1 MSQYMSI
8 GKVSKLKN
16 VSIKSLRYYDQ
27 IGILKPA
34 FVNTETN
41 YRYYT
46 EGQLYLLDAITVCI
60 KLGIPLKDLNNYVNK
75 DSINLQKLL
84 YDGKILAEQKI
95 LEIHS
100 CLGALQETLQKMGS
114 SVTGMA
120 KIPASRSGILLPDGF
135 YQSTVAQRCLLTV
148 PLEEMDTP
156 KYYGQHILKLF
167 VTAQQ
172 AGITATYPSGILHEY
187 RDGIYLRHMFLTVNT
202 ESAQTLL
209 QSIPFGTSASGKP
222 LLQRPSSHAQG
233 SVSDAFTETTVP
245 DHIAAEPADSVS
257 ETILDAAG
265 NTFRLLPEGNYAC
278 RRIST
283 HMADFSSVREEM
295 KEVLKEQDFCI
306 IETDTLSEQNKKDG
320 YAFELEYFIRI

>member
-1 MSQYMSI
+1 MNQYMSI
-8 GKVSKLKN
+8 GKISKLKN

-46 EGQLYLLDAITVCI
+46 KDQLYLLDAITVCI
-60 KLGIPLKDLNNYVNK
+60 KLGIPLKDLNNYVEN

-95 LEIHS
+95 LEIHN
-100 CLGALQETLQKMGS
+100 CLGTLQETLQKMGS

-120 KIPASRSGILLPDGF
+120 KIPESKSGILLPDGF
-135 YQSTVAQRCLLTV
+135 YHNAAGERRLLTI
-148 PLEEMDTP
+148 PLDEMDTP

-172 AGITATYPSGILHEY
+172 HGITASYPSGVLHEY
-187 RDGIYLRHMFLTVNT
+187 KDGDYSRHMFLTIADAGS
-202 ESAQTLL
+202 EKLAQ
-209 QSIPFGTSASGKP
+209 ID
-222 LLQRPSSHAQG
+222 QG
-233 SVSDAFTETTVP
+233 A
-245 DHIAAEPADSVS
+245 
-257 ETILDAAG
+257 ETIKI
-265 NTFRLLPEGNYAC
+265 LPSGDYAC

-283 HMADFSSVREEM
+283 HMSDFDSVKEEM
-295 KEVLKEQDFCI
+295 KEVLKDENFCI
-306 IETDTLSEQNKKDG
+306 IETDTQSEQNKKDG
-320 YAFELEYFIRI
+320 YPFELEYDISH

>member
-46 EGQLYLLDAITVCI
+46 KEQLYLLDAITVCI
-60 KLGIPLKDLNNYVNK
+60 KLGIPLKDLNNYVESS
-75 DSINLQKLL
+75 SINLQKLL

-95 LEIHS
+95 MDIHN
-100 CLGALQETLQKMGS
+100 CLATLQETLQNMAS
-114 SVTGMA
+114 PVTGLA
-120 KIPASRSGILLPDGF
+120 KIPESKSGILLPDGF
-135 YQSTVAQRCLLTV
+135 YHNEIVTRKMLTV
-148 PLEEMDTP
+148 PLEEMDVP

-172 AGITATYPSGILHEY
+172 LGTVVAYPSGVLHEY
-187 RDGIYLRHMFLTVNT
+187 RDGKYQRHMFLTIT
-202 ESAQTLL
+202 GDAPSAAASEQTV
-209 QSIPFGTSASGKP
+209 
-222 LLQRPSSHAQG
+222 R
-233 SVSDAFTETTVP
+233 
-245 DHIAAEPADSVS
+245 
-257 ETILDAAG
+257 TI
-265 NTFRLLPEGNYAC
+265 NEGDFAC

-283 HMADFSSVREEM
+283 HVTDIETIREEM
-295 KEVLKEQDFCI
+295 KEVLKSDDFCV
-306 IETDTLSEQNKKDG
+306 IETDTLSEENKKDG
-320 YAFELEYFIRI
+320 YPFELEYPLSS

>member
-8 GKVSKLKN
+8 GKISKLKN

-46 EGQLYLLDAITVCI
+46 EDQLYLLDAITVCI
-60 KLGIPLKDLNNYVNK
+60 KLGIPLKDLNNYVEK

-95 LEIHS
+95 LEIHN
-100 CLGALQETLQKMGS
+100 CLGTLQETLQNMSS

-120 KIPASRSGILLPDGF
+120 KIPESRSGILLPDGF
-135 YQSTVAQRCLLTV
+135 YHNVIEERGLLVV

-172 AGITATYPSGILHEY
+172 KGITASYPSGVLHEY
-187 RDGIYLRHMFLTVNT
+187 KGGVYTRYMFLTVSQPP
-202 ESAQTLL
+202 EQ
-209 QSIPFGTSASGKP
+209 
-222 LLQRPSSHAQG
+222 
-233 SVSDAFTETTVP
+233 ETAT
-245 DHIAAEPADSVS
+245 H
-257 ETILDAAG
+257 
-265 NTFRLLPEGNYAC
+265 PEGVQKTFYTLRKGDYAC
-278 RRIST
+278 RKIST
-283 HMADFSSVREEM
+283 HMVDFSSIKDEM
-295 KEVLKEQDFCI
+295 KEVLKGDDFCI
-306 IETDTLSEQNKKDG
+306 IETDALSEQNKKDG
-320 YAFELEYFIRI
+320 YPFELEYYLSHQPD

>member
-46 EGQLYLLDAITVCI
+46 KDQLYLLDAITVCI
-60 KLGIPLKDLNNYVNK
+60 KLGIPLKDLNNYVEN

-95 LEIHS
+95 LEIHN
-100 CLGALQETLQKMGS
+100 CLGTLQETLQNIGS
-114 SVTGMA
+114 SVSGMA
-120 KIPASRSGILLPDGF
+120 KIPESKSGILLPDGF
-135 YQSTVAQRCLLTV
+135 YHSVVEERRLLTV
-148 PLEEMDTP
+148 SLDELDTP

-172 AGITATYPSGILHEY
+172 HGIAASYPSGVLHEY
-187 RDGIYLRHMFLTVNT
+187 KDGIYSRYMFLTVT
-202 ESAQTLL
+202 
-209 QSIPFGTSASGKP
+209 GDSGEQATQADNAP
-222 LLQRPSSHAQG
+222 ELIRILPQG
-233 SVSDAFTETTVP
+233 D
-245 DHIAAEPADSVS
+245 
-257 ETILDAAG
+257 
-265 NTFRLLPEGNYAC
+265 YAC

-283 HMADFSSVREEM
+283 HMSDFDAVKEEM
-295 KEVLKEQDFCI
+295 KEVLRDENFCI
-306 IETDTLSEQNKKDG
+306 IETDTLSEQNKKDD
-320 YAFELEYFIRI
+320 YPFELECEISRQRT

>member
-46 EGQLYLLDAITVCI
+46 KEQLYLLDAITVCI
-60 KLGIPLKDLNNYVNK
+60 KLGIPLKDLNNYVESS
-75 DSINLQKLL
+75 SINLQKLL

-95 LEIHS
+95 MDIHN
-100 CLGALQETLQKMGS
+100 CLATLQETLQNMAS
-114 SVTGMA
+114 PVTGLA
-120 KIPASRSGILLPDGF
+120 KIPESKSGILLPDGF
-135 YQSTVAQRCLLTV
+135 YHNEIVTRKMLTV
-148 PLEEMDTP
+148 PLEEMDVP

-172 AGITATYPSGILHEY
+172 LGTVVAYPSGVLHEY
-187 RDGIYLRHMFLTVNT
+187 RDGKYQRHMFLTIT
-202 ESAQTLL
+202 GDAPSAATSEQTV
-209 QSIPFGTSASGKP
+209 
-222 LLQRPSSHAQG
+222 R
-233 SVSDAFTETTVP
+233 
-245 DHIAAEPADSVS
+245 
-257 ETILDAAG
+257 TI
-265 NTFRLLPEGNYAC
+265 NEGDFAC

-283 HMADFSSVREEM
+283 HVTDIETIRKEM
-295 KEVLKEQDFCI
+295 KEVLKSDDFCV
-306 IETDTLSEQNKKDG
+306 IETDTLSEENKKDG
-320 YAFELEYFIRI
+320 YPFELEYPLSS

>member
-46 EGQLYLLDAITVCI
+46 EDQLYLLDAITVCI
-60 KLGIPLKDLNNYVNK
+60 KLGIPLKDLNNYVEK

-95 LEIHS
+95 LEIHN
-100 CLGALQETLQKMGS
+100 CLGTLQDTLQKMGS
-114 SVTGMA
+114 SVTGLA
-120 KIPASRSGILLPDGF
+120 RIPESRSGIMLPDGF
-135 YQSTVAQRCLLTV
+135 YHNTIDKRYLLTV
-148 PLEEMDTP
+148 PLDEMDTP

-167 VTAQQ
+167 VNAQQ
-172 AGITATYPSGILHEY
+172 AGIAVAYPSGILHEY
-187 RDGIYLRHMFLTVNT
+187 TDGVYCRHMFLTVSK
-202 ESAQTLL
+202 ESVDRLL
-209 QSIPFGTSASGKP
+209 
-222 LLQRPSSHAQG
+222 
-233 SVSDAFTETTVP
+233 SDP
-245 DHIAAEPADSVS
+245 
-257 ETILDAAG
+257 AG
-265 NTFRLLPEGNYAC
+265 NEHRILPEGDYAC

-283 HMADFSSVREEM
+283 HMSDFEAIRNEM

-306 IETDTLSEQNKKDG
+306 IETDTLSEKNKKDG
-320 YAFELEYFIRI
+320 YAFELEYYL

>member
-8 GKVSKLKN
+8 GKISKLKN

-46 EGQLYLLDAITVCI
+46 EEQLYLLDAITVCI
-60 KLGIPLKDLNNYVNK
+60 KLGIPLKDLNNYVEN

-95 LEIHS
+95 LEIHN
-100 CLGALQETLQKMGS
+100 CLGTLQETLQNMS
-114 SVTGMA
+114 CSVTGMA
-120 KIPASRSGILLPDGF
+120 KIPKSKSGILLPDGF
-135 YQSTVAQRCLLTV
+135 YHNAIDERYLLIV
-148 PLEEMDTP
+148 PLDEMDTP

-172 AGITATYPSGILHEY
+172 HGIMASYPSGVLHEY
-187 RDGIYLRHMFLTVNT
+187 IDGSYSRHMFLTIDQIP
-202 ESAQTLL
+202 AQY
-209 QSIPFGTSASGKP
+209 ASG
-222 LLQRPSSHAQG
+222 G
-233 SVSDAFTETTVP
+233 SGL
-245 DHIAAEPADSVS
+245 AED
-257 ETILDAAG
+257 
-265 NTFRLLPEGNYAC
+265 TFRTLPKGDYAC
-278 RRIST
+278 RKIST
-283 HMADFSSVREEM
+283 HMSDFSSIKEEM
-295 KEVLKEQDFCI
+295 KEVIKDENFCV

-320 YAFELEYFIRI
+320 YPFELEYYITR

>member
-46 EGQLYLLDAITVCI
+46 KDQLYLLDAITVCI
-60 KLGIPLKDLNNYVNK
+60 RLGIPLKDLNNYVEGA
-75 DSINLQKLL
+75 SINLQKLL

-95 LEIHS
+95 LDIHN
-100 CLGALQETLQKMGS
+100 CLATLQETLQNMAS
-114 SVTGMA
+114 PVTGLA
-120 KIPASRSGILLPDGF
+120 KIPESKSGILLPEGF
-135 YQSTVAQRCLLTV
+135 YHNEIVTRRMLTV
-148 PLEEMDTP
+148 PLEEMDVP

-172 AGITATYPSGILHEY
+172 LGTVVAYPSGVLHEY
-187 RDGIYLRHMFLTVNT
+187 RDGKYQRHMFLTITGDAPPAT
-202 ESAQTLL
+202 ESEQTVRTI
-209 QSIPFGTSASGKP
+209 SKGDFAS
-222 LLQRPSSHAQG
+222 
-233 SVSDAFTETTVP
+233 
-245 DHIAAEPADSVS
+245 
-257 ETILDAAG
+257 
-265 NTFRLLPEGNYAC
+265 

-283 HMADFSSVREEM
+283 HVTDIETIREEM
-295 KEVLKEQDFCI
+295 KEVIRSDDFCV
-306 IETDTLSEQNKKDG
+306 IETDTLSEENKKDG
-320 YAFELEYFIRI
+320 YPFELEYLLSS

>member
-46 EGQLYLLDAITVCI
+46 QDQLYLLDAITVCI
-60 KLGIPLKDLNNYVNK
+60 KLGIPLKDLNNYVEK

-95 LEIHS
+95 LEIHN
-100 CLGALQETLQKMGS
+100 CLGTLQDTLQNIGS
-114 SVTGMA
+114 SVTGLA

-135 YQSTVAQRCLLTV
+135 YHSVIDRRQVLTV
-148 PLEEMDTP
+148 PLDEMDIP

-172 AGITATYPSGILHEY
+172 QGITASYPSGVLHEY
-187 RDGIYLRHMFLTVNT
+187 TDGVYRRSMFLTVT
-202 ESAQTLL
+202 DASAAA
-209 QSIPFGTSASGKP
+209 PDDP
-222 LLQRPSSHAQG
+222 AQN
-233 SVSDAFTETTVP
+233 
-245 DHIAAEPADSVS
+245 AEHHVRD
-257 ETILDAAG
+257 
-265 NTFRLLPEGNYAC
+265 LPQGDYAC

-283 HMADFSSVREEM
+283 HMSDFNAVREEM
-295 KEVLKEQDFCI
+295 KEVLKGEDFCI

-320 YAFELEYFIRI
+320 YPFELEYRIER

>member
-46 EGQLYLLDAITVCI
+46 ENQLYLLDAITVCI

-75 DSINLQKLL
+75 DAINLQKLL

-95 LEIHS
+95 MEIHN
-100 CLGALQETLQKMGS
+100 CLGTLQETLQKMGS
-114 SVTGMA
+114 SVTGMTR
-120 KIPASRSGILLPDGF
+120 IPESRSGILLPDGF
-135 YQSTVAQRCLLTV
+135 YQNTQGRRCLLTV
-148 PLEEMDTP
+148 PLDAVDTP

-172 AGITATYPSGILHEY
+172 TGITASYPSGILHDYE
-187 RDGIYLRHMFLTVNT
+187 DGVYCRHMFLTVGADSAAAIPQ
-202 ESAQTLL
+202 ESSAD
-209 QSIPFGTSASGKP
+209 ASG
-222 LLQRPSSHAQG
+222 
-233 SVSDAFTETTVP
+233 
-245 DHIAAEPADSVS
+245 
-257 ETILDAAG
+257 
-265 NTFRLLPEGNYAC
+265 NTYRILPEGDYAC

-283 HMADFSSVREEM
+283 HMTDFASVRDEM
-295 KEVLKEQDFCI
+295 KEVLKEQDFSI
-306 IETDTLSEQNKKDG
+306 IEIDTLSEQNKKDG
-320 YAFELEYFIRI
+320 YAFELEYFLGV

>member
-46 EGQLYLLDAITVCI
+46 KEQLYLLDAITVCI
-60 KLGIPLKDLNNYVNK
+60 KLGIPLKDLNNYVEGA
-75 DSINLQKLL
+75 SINLQKLL

-95 LEIHS
+95 LDIRN
-100 CLGALQETLQKMGS
+100 CLATLQDTLQNMAS
-114 SVTGMA
+114 PVTGLA
-120 KIPASRSGILLPDGF
+120 KIPESKSGILLPDGF
-135 YQSTVAQRCLLTV
+135 YHNEIVTRKMLTV
-148 PLEEMDTP
+148 PLEEMDVP

-172 AGITATYPSGILHEY
+172 MGTVVAYPSGVLHEY
-187 RDGIYLRHMFLTVNT
+187 RNGKYQRHMFLTIT
-202 ESAQTLL
+202 GDAPSAETSEQTV
-209 QSIPFGTSASGKP
+209 
-222 LLQRPSSHAQG
+222 R
-233 SVSDAFTETTVP
+233 
-245 DHIAAEPADSVS
+245 
-257 ETILDAAG
+257 TID
-265 NTFRLLPEGNYAC
+265 EGDFAC

-283 HMADFSSVREEM
+283 HVTDFETIREEM
-295 KEVLKEQDFCI
+295 KEVIKSDDFCV
-306 IETDTLSEQNKKDG
+306 IETDTLSKEKKKDG
-320 YAFELEYFIRI
+320 YPFELEYPLSS

>member
-1 MSQYMSI
+1 MSI
-8 GKVSKLKN
+8 GKISKLKN

-46 EGQLYLLDAITVCI
+46 KDQLYLLDAITVCI
-60 KLGIPLKDLNNYVNK
+60 KLGIPLKDLNNYVENG
-75 DSINLQKLL
+75 SINLQKLL

-95 LEIHS
+95 MEIHN
-100 CLGALQETLQKMGS
+100 CLGTLQETLQNMGS

-120 KIPASRSGILLPDGF
+120 KIPESKSGILLPDGF
-135 YQSTVAQRCLLTV
+135 YHNAVDERQLLLV
-148 PLEEMDTP
+148 PLDEMDTP

-172 AGITATYPSGILHEY
+172 HSVAASYPSGVLHEY
-187 RDGIYLRHMFLTVNT
+187 KNGIYSRYMFLTIT
-202 ESAQTLL
+202 DAGAEQLAQTE
-209 QSIPFGTSASGKP
+209 
-222 LLQRPSSHAQG
+222 PSTEIVRTLPQG
-233 SVSDAFTETTVP
+233 D
-245 DHIAAEPADSVS
+245 
-257 ETILDAAG
+257 
-265 NTFRLLPEGNYAC
+265 YAC

-283 HMADFSSVREEM
+283 HMTDFNSVKEEM
-295 KEVLKEQDFCI
+295 KEVLKNENFCI

-320 YAFELEYFIRI
+320 YPFELEYDISR

>member
-8 GKVSKLKN
+8 GKISKLKN

-46 EGQLYLLDAITVCI
+46 KDQLYLLDAITVCI
-60 KLGIPLKDLNNYVNK
+60 KLGIPLKDLNNYVER

-95 LEIHS
+95 LEIHN
-100 CLGALQETLQKMGS
+100 CLGALQETLQNMAGS
-114 SVTGMA
+114 VSGMA
-120 KIPASRSGILLPDGF
+120 KIPESRNGILLPDGF
-135 YQSTVAQRCLLTV
+135 YHSAASERCLLLV
-148 PLEEMDTP
+148 PLDEMDTP

-172 AGITATYPSGILHEY
+172 HGITASYPSGVLHEY
-187 RDGIYLRHMFLTVNT
+187 KDGTYSRHMFLTIT
-202 ESAQTLL
+202 DASAV
-209 QSIPFGTSASGKP
+209 
-222 LLQRPSSHAQG
+222 PS
-233 SVSDAFTETTVP
+233 DI
-245 DHIAAEPADSVS
+245 DADSVR
-257 ETILDAAG
+257 T
-265 NTFRLLPEGNYAC
+265 LPKGDYAC

-283 HMADFSSVREEM
+283 HISDFNSVKEEM
-295 KEVLKEQDFCI
+295 KEVLRDENFCI

-320 YAFELEYFIRI
+320 YPFELEYAIDLAKQ

>member
-46 EGQLYLLDAITVCI
+46 KDQLYLLDAITVCI
-60 KLGIPLKDLNNYVNK
+60 KLGIPLKDLNNYVEN

-95 LEIHS
+95 LEIHN
-100 CLGALQETLQKMGS
+100 CLGALQETLQNIGS
-114 SVTGMA
+114 SATGMA
-120 KIPASRSGILLPDGF
+120 RIPASKSGILLPDGF
-135 YQSTVAQRCLLTV
+135 YHNAIGERRLLLV
-148 PLEEMDTP
+148 PLDEMDTP

-172 AGITATYPSGILHEY
+172 RGITASYPSGVLHEY
-187 RDGIYLRHMFLTVNT
+187 HGGVYTRFMFLTVSGMEGGA
-202 ESAQTLL
+202 ES
-209 QSIPFGTSASGKP
+209 G
-222 LLQRPSSHAQG
+222 
-233 SVSDAFTETTVP
+233 
-245 DHIAAEPADSVS
+245 
-257 ETILDAAG
+257 AAG
-265 NTFRLLPEGNYAC
+265 GHTAAAADNGESPFRLLPKGDYAC

-283 HMADFSSVREEM
+283 HMSDLDSVREEM
-295 KEVLKEQDFCI
+295 KEVIKEDDFCI

-320 YAFELEYFIRI
+320 YPFELECVILR

>member
-46 EGQLYLLDAITVCI
+46 KDQLYLLDAITVCI
-60 KLGIPLKDLNNYVNK
+60 KLGIPLKDLNNYVEN

-95 LEIHS
+95 LEIHN
-100 CLGALQETLQKMGS
+100 CLGTLQETLQNIGS
-114 SVTGMA
+114 SVSGMA
-120 KIPASRSGILLPDGF
+120 KIPESKSGILLPDGF
-135 YQSTVAQRCLLTV
+135 YHSVVGERRLLTV
-148 PLEEMDTP
+148 SLDELDTP

-172 AGITATYPSGILHEY
+172 HGIAASYPSGVLHEY
-187 RDGIYLRHMFLTVNT
+187 KDGIYSRYMFLTVT
-202 ESAQTLL
+202 
-209 QSIPFGTSASGKP
+209 GDSGEQATQADNAP
-222 LLQRPSSHAQG
+222 ELIRILPQG
-233 SVSDAFTETTVP
+233 D
-245 DHIAAEPADSVS
+245 
-257 ETILDAAG
+257 
-265 NTFRLLPEGNYAC
+265 YAC

-283 HMADFSSVREEM
+283 HMSDFDAVKEEM
-295 KEVLKEQDFCI
+295 KEVLRDENFCI
-306 IETDTLSEQNKKDG
+306 IETDTLSEQNKKDD
-320 YAFELEYFIRI
+320 YPFELECEISRQRT

>member
-8 GKVSKLKN
+8 GKISKLKN

-46 EGQLYLLDAITVCI
+46 KEQLYLLDAITVCI
-60 KLGIPLKDLNNYVNK
+60 KLGIPLKDLNSYVEN

-95 LEIHS
+95 LEIHN
-100 CLGALQETLQKMGS
+100 CLGTLQETLQNMAG

-120 KIPASRSGILLPDGF
+120 KIPESKSGILLPDGF
-135 YQSTVAQRCLLTV
+135 YHNAVEERKLLLV
-148 PLEEMDTP
+148 PLDEMDTP

-172 AGITATYPSGILHEY
+172 HGVAASYPSGVLHEY
-187 RDGIYLRHMFLTVNT
+187 NDGSYSRHMFLTIT
-202 ESAQTLL
+202 DASA
-209 QSIPFGTSASGKP
+209 
-222 LLQRPSSHAQG
+222 
-233 SVSDAFTETTVP
+233 VP
-245 DHIAAEPADSVS
+245 DTGTNTVR
-257 ETILDAAG
+257 ILPQGD
-265 NTFRLLPEGNYAC
+265 YAC

-283 HMADFSSVREEM
+283 HMSDFDSIKEEM
-295 KEVLKEQDFCI
+295 KEVLKDENFCI
-306 IETDTLSEQNKKDG
+306 IETDTQSEQNKKDG
-320 YAFELEYFIRI
+320 YPFELEYDISR